1 MISLASAFHP
11 RGEIP
16 RLEKF
21 LPPLRDAYARICVS
35 VPPTASADD
44 VRALR
49 DLNIAVVVTRD
60 WSHGRHAA
68 LELALANRVLSGTEQ
83 SAVESK
89 DISHIHYADLDRL
102 LRWVETCPDEW
113 RAIVARA
120 QTCDCLIVG
129 RTARAYATH
138 PRSLI
143 ETEAISNLVGSYLL
157 NGIDTGKQSPRH
169 PITASPR
176 QFDLSAG
183 SKSFSR
189 RAAEFLIA
197 HSPPGRALGMDAEW
211 IVLLHRAGF
220 AIEYVEVEGLDW
232 ESADQ
237 FADNAAD
244 AETQRRA
251 AEHYDADPKHWAR
264 RVEVAMEIVS
274 AGFDAMQREL
284 KTDRFENR
292 AAESQSTQSF

>member
-16 RLEKF
+16 RLAKF
-21 LPPLRDAYARICVS
+21 LPPLRDAYARLCVS
-35 VPPTASADD
+35 VPPTAHADD
-44 VRALR
+44 VNALR
-49 DLNIAVVVTRD
+49 DLNIAVAVTRD

-68 LELALANRVLSGTEQ
+68 LQLAL
-83 SAVESK
+83 ESNAT
-89 DISHIHYADLDRL
+89 HIHYTDLDRL

-120 QTCDCLIVG
+120 QTCDGLIIG
-129 RTARAYATH
+129 RTPRAYATH
-138 PRSLI
+138 PRALV

-157 NGIDTGKQSPRH
+157 GAIDAETRRHGDTEKPSPRRRV
-169 PITASPR
+169 TVSPCLL
-176 QFDLSAG
+176 DLSAG

-189 RAAEFLIA
+189 RAAEYLIA
-197 HSPPGRALGMDAEW
+197 HSIPGRALGMDAEW
-211 IVLLHRAGF
+211 PLLLHRAGF

-251 AEHYDADPKHWAR
+251 AERYDADPKHWAR
-264 RVEVAMEIVS
+264 RVEVAMEIVA